1 MTRLGRPIVS
11 IALLLGTLLFVQLR
25 SRGEAIPIR
34 QPLDAF
40 PLAVG
45 SWQGREAT
53 IFEVGILNVL
63 KVKDYLMRRFV
74 DQDGRSLWLYI
85 GYWDNQKKG
94 AQPHSPRNC
103 LPGGGWEP
111 LEAAKVRIA
120 IPGLDHPITVNRYLI
135 QKDQTQ
141 QLVFYWYQQ
150 QGKVIA
156 GEVAARIDMVKN
168 SIANNRT
175 DGALVRVSGTVQ
187 GSVAQTSEGLT
198 GFIQAMY
205 PTLGQFLPE

>member
-11 IALLLGTLLFVQLR
+11 IALLLGTLLFIQLR
-25 SRGEAIPIR
+25 SRGEAFPIR
-34 QPLDAF
+34 QSLDAF
-40 PLAVG
+40 PLSVG

-111 LEAAKVRIA
+111 LEAAKVQIA
-120 IPGLDHPITVNRYLI
+120 IPGLDRPITVNRYLI
-135 QKDQTQ
+135 QKDQAQ

-168 SIANNRT
+168 AIASNRT
-175 DGALVRVSGTVQ
+175 DGSLVRVSGPVH
-187 GSVAQTSEGLT
+187 GSVAQTSEELT

-205 PTLGQFLPE
+205 PILGQFLPE